1 MDCLFVKQLVFQR
14 KILWILTEGGRM
26 KYVLS
31 LWGMLFFLSS
41 TAWGQAGETYEV
53 TYVDSVGSNYSAYV
67 PQPLVETVVEGETY
81 ELRSRQGKILA
92 TVPVSPFMTIGVE
105 HCLMMA
111 MDVWEE
117 QLNIKEPVRF
127 KVTFNE
133 NMSPDVEIQTT
144 VEYALDKNR
153 NSAPLNL
160 LNQVEFQRKDEVT
173 TIDINAYVYWN
184 SSWANELEFGYDNL
198 TTALTR
204 RLAHILGFG
213 TSIVQCGTGIN
224 FANPNTASLFDNL
237 IVNADN
243 QSLGALVGF
252 GSSEAI
258 ETFLAQDLYLNL
270 PGGRLKM
277 YSNPQGFVLYRSGC
291 YFSLETDNL
300 MNYPYQDKTRLLPI
314 NPETLDA
321 LSAIGWEVKPH
332 ELSIE
337 GRSLDAY
344 GYGSVYQGHTFKAFG
359 RDGKPIA
366 NAQWKYQL
374 YNNHS
379 GTYVDKAQGTGGS
392 FTIPSILMGDEYLDK
407 FQCQQGRVVCEAN
420 NGTSVSYPVFLDAH
434 PLVLGYQISNVQDTE
449 DSYYFSF
456 DITLNYVGSDN
467 GVLTVCNEGGSA
479 MLFDIK
485 GSGQTTIHVPN
496 AFKYSQLWIDV
507 SLENS
512 YGSGTKRFY
521 YDYDSNLSKGAIG
534 INFPEVREN
543 VEIFTL
549 HGVRLYGVSSLDELP
564 RGIYIIRKSDK
575 LKGSKIYVVK

>member
-1 MDCLFVKQLVFQR
+1 
-14 KILWILTEGGRM
+14 
-26 KYVLS
+26 
-31 LWGMLFFLSS
+31 MLFSLSS
-41 TAWGQAGETYEV
+41 TAIGQTEETYKV
-53 TYVDSVGSNYSAYV
+53 TYVDSVGNNYSAYA

-81 ELRSRQGKILA
+81 ELRSRQGNILA
-92 TVPVSPFMTIGVE
+92 TVPVSPYMTIGVE

-144 VEYALDKNR
+144 VEYALDRNR
-153 NSAPLNL
+153 NCAPLNL
-160 LNQVEFQRKDEVT
+160 LNQIEFQRKDEVT

-204 RLAHILGFG
+204 HLAHILGFG
-213 TSIVQCGTGIN
+213 TSIVQSGTGIN

-243 QSLGALVGF
+243 LSLGSLAGF

-258 ETFLAQDLYLNL
+258 EAFLVQDLYLNL
-270 PGGRLKM
+270 PGGKQRL
-277 YSNPQGFVLYRSGC
+277 YSNSQGFVLYRSGC
-291 YFSLETDNL
+291 YFSLEKDNL
-300 MNYPYQDKTRLLPI
+300 MNYPYQDKTKLLPI

-332 ELSIE
+332 ELSLD
-337 GRSLDAY
+337 GSSLDTY
-344 GYGSVYQGHTFKAFG
+344 GYGSVYQRHIFKASG
-359 RDGKPIA
+359 QDGTPIT
-366 NAQWKYQL
+366 NARWKYQL

-379 GTYVDKAQGTGGS
+379 GAYVDQTQGTGGS
-392 FTIPSILMGDEYLDK
+392 FTIPSILKGNEYLDK
-407 FQCQQGRVVCEAN
+407 YQCQQGRVVCEAN
-420 NGTSVSYPVFLDAH
+420 DGASVSYPVFLDAH
-434 PLVLGYQISNVQDTE
+434 PLVLGYQIANVQDAE
-449 DSYYFSF
+449 NPYYFSF
-456 DITLNYVGSDN
+456 DIILSYVGSDN
-467 GVLTVCNEGGSA
+467 GVLTVCNEGGAA

-507 SLENS
+507 SLDNN

-521 YDYDSNLSKGAIG
+521 YDYDSNLSKREIG
-534 INFPEVREN
+534 IDFPDVQEN

-549 HGVRLYGVSSLDELP
+549 HGVRLYGISSMDELP
-564 RGIYIIRKSDK
+564 RGIYIIRKNDK

>member
-1 MDCLFVKQLVFQR
+1 M
-14 KILWILTEGGRM
+14 EGGDM
-26 KYVLS
+26 KCILS
-31 LWGMLFFLSS
+31 ILGLLFSLSS
-41 TAWGQAGETYEV
+41 TAIGQTEETYKV
-53 TYVDSVGSNYSAYV
+53 TYVDSVGNNYSAYA

-81 ELRSRQGKILA
+81 ELRSRQGNILA
-92 TVPVSPFMTIGVE
+92 TVPVSPYMTIGVE

-144 VEYALDKNR
+144 VEYALDRNR
-153 NSAPLNL
+153 NCAPLNL
-160 LNQVEFQRKDEVT
+160 LNQIEFQRKDEAT

-204 RLAHILGFG
+204 HLAHILGFG
-213 TSIVQCGTGIN
+213 TSIVQSGTGIN

-243 QSLGALVGF
+243 LSLGSLAGF

-258 ETFLAQDLYLNL
+258 EAFLVQDLYLNL
-270 PGGRLKM
+270 PGGKQRL
-277 YSNPQGFVLYRSGC
+277 YSNSQGFVLYRSGC
-291 YFSLETDNL
+291 YFSLEKDNL
-300 MNYPYQDKTRLLPI
+300 MNYPYQDKTKLLPI

-321 LSAIGWEVKPH
+321 LSAIVWEVKPH
-332 ELSIE
+332 ELSLD
-337 GRSLDAY
+337 GSSLDTY
-344 GYGSVYQGHTFKAFG
+344 GYGSVYQGHIFKASG
-359 RDGKPIA
+359 QDGTPIT
-366 NAQWKYQL
+366 NARWKYQL

-379 GTYVDKAQGTGGS
+379 GAYVDQTQGTGGS
-392 FTIPSILMGDEYLDK
+392 FTIPSILKGNEYLDK
-407 FQCQQGRVVCEAN
+407 YQCQQGRVVCEAN
-420 NGTSVSYPVFLDAH
+420 DGASVSYPVFLDAH
-434 PLVLGYQISNVQDTE
+434 PLVLGYQIANVQDAE
-449 DSYYFSF
+449 NPYYFSF
-456 DITLNYVGSDN
+456 DIILSYVGSDN
-467 GVLTVCNEGGSA
+467 GVLTVCNEGGAA

-507 SLENS
+507 SLDNN

-521 YDYDSNLSKGAIG
+521 YDYDSNLSKREIG
-534 INFPEVREN
+534 IDFPDVQEN

-549 HGVRLYGVSSLDELP
+549 HGVRLYGISSMDELP
-564 RGIYIIRKSDK
+564 RGIYIIRKNDK

>member
-1 MDCLFVKQLVFQR
+1 M
-14 KILWILTEGGRM
+14 EGGDM
-26 KYVLS
+26 KCILS
-31 LWGMLFFLSS
+31 ILGLLFSLSS
-41 TAWGQAGETYEV
+41 TAIGQTEETYKV
-53 TYVDSVGSNYSAYV
+53 TYVDSVGNNYSAYA

-81 ELRSRQGKILA
+81 ELRSRQGNILA
-92 TVPVSPFMTIGVE
+92 TVPVSPYMTIGVE

-144 VEYALDKNR
+144 VEYALDRNR
-153 NSAPLNL
+153 NCAPLNL
-160 LNQVEFQRKDEVT
+160 LNQIEFQRKDEVT

-204 RLAHILGFG
+204 HLAHILGFG
-213 TSIVQCGTGIN
+213 TSIVQSGTGIN

-243 QSLGALVGF
+243 LSLGSLAGF

-258 ETFLAQDLYLNL
+258 EAFLVQDLYLNL
-270 PGGRLKM
+270 PGGKQRL
-277 YSNPQGFVLYRSGC
+277 YSNSQGFVLYRSGC
-291 YFSLETDNL
+291 YFSLEKDNL
-300 MNYPYQDKTRLLPI
+300 MNYPYQDKTKLLPI

-332 ELSIE
+332 ELSLD
-337 GRSLDAY
+337 GSSLDTY
-344 GYGSVYQGHTFKAFG
+344 GYGSVYQGHIFKASG
-359 RDGKPIA
+359 QDGTPII
-366 NAQWKYQL
+366 NARWKYQL

-379 GTYVDKAQGTGGS
+379 GAYVDQTQGTGGS
-392 FTIPSILMGDEYLDK
+392 FTIPSILKGNEYLDK
-407 FQCQQGRVVCEAN
+407 YQCQQGRVVCEAN
-420 NGTSVSYPVFLDAH
+420 DGASVSYPVFLDAH
-434 PLVLGYQISNVQDTE
+434 PLVLGYQIANVQDAE
-449 DSYYFSF
+449 NPYYFSF
-456 DITLNYVGSDN
+456 DIILSYVGSDN
-467 GVLTVCNEGGSA
+467 GVLTVCNEGGAA

-507 SLENS
+507 SLDNN

-521 YDYDSNLSKGAIG
+521 YDYDSNLSKREIG
-534 INFPEVREN
+534 IDFPDVQEN

-549 HGVRLYGVSSLDELP
+549 HGVRLYGISSMDELP
-564 RGIYIIRKSDK
+564 RGIYIIRKNDK

>member
-1 MDCLFVKQLVFQR
+1 M
-14 KILWILTEGGRM
+14 EGGDM
-26 KYVLS
+26 KCILS
-31 LWGMLFFLSS
+31 ILGLLFSLSS
-41 TAWGQAGETYEV
+41 TAIGQTEETYKV
-53 TYVDSVGSNYSAYV
+53 TYVESGRNNHSAYA

-81 ELRSRQGKILA
+81 ELRSRQGNILA
-92 TVPVSPFMTIGVE
+92 TVPVSPYMTIGVE

-144 VEYALDKNR
+144 VEYALDRNR
-153 NSAPLNL
+153 NCAPLNL
-160 LNQVEFQRKDEVT
+160 LNQIEFQRKDEVT

-204 RLAHILGFG
+204 HLAHILGFG
-213 TSIVQCGTGIN
+213 TSIVQSGTGIN

-243 QSLGALVGF
+243 LSLGSLAGF

-258 ETFLAQDLYLNL
+258 EAFLVQDLYLNL
-270 PGGRLKM
+270 PGGKQRL
-277 YSNPQGFVLYRSGC
+277 YSNSQGFVLYRSGC
-291 YFSLETDNL
+291 YFSLEKDNL
-300 MNYPYQDKTRLLPI
+300 MNYPYQDKTKLLPI

-332 ELSIE
+332 ELSLD
-337 GRSLDAY
+337 GSSLDTY
-344 GYGSVYQGHTFKAFG
+344 GYGSVYQRHIFKASG
-359 RDGKPIA
+359 QDGTPIT
-366 NAQWKYQL
+366 NARWKYQL

-379 GTYVDKAQGTGGS
+379 GAYVDQTQGTGGS
-392 FTIPSILMGDEYLDK
+392 FTIPSILKGNEYLDK
-407 FQCQQGRVVCEAN
+407 YQCQQGRVVCEAN
-420 NGTSVSYPVFLDAH
+420 DGASVSYPVFLDAH
-434 PLVLGYQISNVQDTE
+434 PLVLGYQIANVQDAE
-449 DSYYFSF
+449 NPYYFSF
-456 DITLNYVGSDN
+456 DIILSYVGSDN
-467 GVLTVCNEGGSA
+467 GVLTVCNEGGAA

-507 SLENS
+507 SLDNN

-521 YDYDSNLSKGAIG
+521 YDYDSNLSKREIG
-534 INFPEVREN
+534 IDFPDVQEN

-549 HGVRLYGVSSLDELP
+549 HGVRLYGISSMDELP
-564 RGIYIIRKSDK
+564 RGIYIIRKNDK

>member
-1 MDCLFVKQLVFQR
+1 MKCILSILGLLF
-14 KILWILTEGGRM
+14 
-26 KYVLS
+26 S
-31 LWGMLFFLSS
+31 LSS
-41 TAWGQAGETYEV
+41 TAIGQTEETYKV
-53 TYVDSVGSNYSAYV
+53 TYVDSVGNNYSAYA

-81 ELRSRQGKILA
+81 ELRSRQGNILA
-92 TVPVSPFMTIGVE
+92 TVPVSPYMTIGVE

-144 VEYALDKNR
+144 VEYALDRNR
-153 NSAPLNL
+153 NCAPLNL
-160 LNQVEFQRKDEVT
+160 LNQIEFQRKDEVT

-198 TTALTR
+198 TTAFTR
-204 RLAHILGFG
+204 HLAHILGFG
-213 TSIVQCGTGIN
+213 TSIVQSGTGIN

-243 QSLGALVGF
+243 LSLGSLAGF

-258 ETFLAQDLYLNL
+258 EAFLVQDLYLNL
-270 PGGRLKM
+270 PGGKQRL
-277 YSNPQGFVLYRSGC
+277 YSNSQGFVLYRSGC
-291 YFSLETDNL
+291 YFSLEKDNL
-300 MNYPYQDKTRLLPI
+300 MNYPYQDKTKLLPI

-332 ELSIE
+332 ELSLD
-337 GRSLDAY
+337 GSSLDTY
-344 GYGSVYQGHTFKAFG
+344 GYGSVYQRHIFKASG
-359 RDGKPIA
+359 QDGTPIT
-366 NAQWKYQL
+366 NARWKYQL

-379 GTYVDKAQGTGGS
+379 GAYVDQTQGTGGS
-392 FTIPSILMGDEYLDK
+392 FTIPSILKGNEYLDK
-407 FQCQQGRVVCEAN
+407 YQCQQGRVVCEAN
-420 NGTSVSYPVFLDAH
+420 DGASVSYPVFLDAH
-434 PLVLGYQISNVQDTE
+434 PLVLGYQIANVQDAE
-449 DSYYFSF
+449 NPYYFSF
-456 DITLNYVGSDN
+456 DIILSYVGSDN
-467 GVLTVCNEGGSA
+467 GVLTVCNEGGAA

-507 SLENS
+507 SLDNN

-521 YDYDSNLSKGAIG
+521 YDYDSNLSKREIG
-534 INFPEVREN
+534 IDFPDVQEN

-549 HGVRLYGVSSLDELP
+549 HGVRLYGISSMDELP
-564 RGIYIIRKSDK
+564 RGIYIIRKNDK

>member
-1 MDCLFVKQLVFQR
+1 MKCILSILGLLF
-14 KILWILTEGGRM
+14 
-26 KYVLS
+26 S
-31 LWGMLFFLSS
+31 LSS
-41 TAWGQAGETYEV
+41 TAIGQTEETYKV
-53 TYVDSVGSNYSAYV
+53 TYVDSVGNNYSAYA

-81 ELRSRQGKILA
+81 ELRSRQGNILA
-92 TVPVSPFMTIGVE
+92 TVPVSPYMTIGVE

-144 VEYALDKNR
+144 VEYALDRNR
-153 NSAPLNL
+153 NCAPLNL
-160 LNQVEFQRKDEVT
+160 LNQIEFQRKDEVT

-204 RLAHILGFG
+204 HLAHILGFG
-213 TSIVQCGTGIN
+213 TSIVQSGTGIN

-243 QSLGALVGF
+243 LSLGSLAGF

-258 ETFLAQDLYLNL
+258 EAFLVQDLYLNL
-270 PGGRLKM
+270 PGGKQRL
-277 YSNPQGFVLYRSGC
+277 YSNSQGFVLYRSGC
-291 YFSLETDNL
+291 YFSLEKDNL
-300 MNYPYQDKTRLLPI
+300 MNYPYQDKTKLLPI

-332 ELSIE
+332 ELSLD
-337 GRSLDAY
+337 GSSLDTY
-344 GYGSVYQGHTFKAFG
+344 GYGSVYQGHIFKASG
-359 RDGKPIA
+359 QDGTPII
-366 NAQWKYQL
+366 NARWKYQL

-379 GTYVDKAQGTGGS
+379 GAYVDQTQGTGGS
-392 FTIPSILMGDEYLDK
+392 FTIPSILKGNEYLDK
-407 FQCQQGRVVCEAN
+407 YQCQQGRVVCEAN
-420 NGTSVSYPVFLDAH
+420 DGASVSYPVFLDAH
-434 PLVLGYQISNVQDTE
+434 PLVLGYQIANVQDAE
-449 DSYYFSF
+449 NLYYFSF
-456 DITLNYVGSDN
+456 DIILSYVGSDN
-467 GVLTVCNEGGSA
+467 GVLTVCNEGGAA

-507 SLENS
+507 SLDNN

-521 YDYDSNLSKGAIG
+521 YDYDSNLSKREIG
-534 INFPEVREN
+534 IDFPDVQEN

-549 HGVRLYGVSSLDELP
+549 HGVRLYGISSMDELP
-564 RGIYIIRKSDK
+564 RGIYIIRKNDK

>member
-1 MDCLFVKQLVFQR
+1 M
-14 KILWILTEGGRM
+14 EGGDM
-26 KYVLS
+26 KCILS
-31 LWGMLFFLSS
+31 ILGLLFSLSS
-41 TAWGQAGETYEV
+41 TAIGQTEETYKV
-53 TYVDSVGSNYSAYV
+53 TYVDSVGNNYSAYA

-81 ELRSRQGKILA
+81 ELRSRQGNILA
-92 TVPVSPFMTIGVE
+92 TVPVSPYMTIGVE

-144 VEYALDKNR
+144 VEYALDRNR
-153 NSAPLNL
+153 NCAPLNL
-160 LNQVEFQRKDEVT
+160 LNQIEFQRKDEAT

-204 RLAHILGFG
+204 HLAHILGFG
-213 TSIVQCGTGIN
+213 TSIVQSGTGIN

-243 QSLGALVGF
+243 LSLGSLAGF

-258 ETFLAQDLYLNL
+258 EAFLVQDLYLNL
-270 PGGRLKM
+270 PGGKQRL
-277 YSNPQGFVLYRSGC
+277 YSNSQGFVLYRSGC
-291 YFSLETDNL
+291 YFSLEKDNL
-300 MNYPYQDKTRLLPI
+300 MNYPYQDKTKLLPI

-332 ELSIE
+332 ELSLD
-337 GRSLDAY
+337 GSSLDTY
-344 GYGSVYQGHTFKAFG
+344 GYGSVYQGHIFKASG
-359 RDGKPIA
+359 QDGTPIT
-366 NAQWKYQL
+366 NARWKYQL

-379 GTYVDKAQGTGGS
+379 GAYVDQTQGTGGS
-392 FTIPSILMGDEYLDK
+392 FTIPSILKGNEYLDK
-407 FQCQQGRVVCEAN
+407 YQCQQGRVVCEAN
-420 NGTSVSYPVFLDAH
+420 DGASVSYPVFLDAH
-434 PLVLGYQISNVQDTE
+434 PLVLGYQIANVQDAE
-449 DSYYFSF
+449 NPYYFSF
-456 DITLNYVGSDN
+456 DIILSYVGSDN
-467 GVLTVCNEGGSA
+467 GVLTVCNEGGAA

-507 SLENS
+507 SLDNN

-521 YDYDSNLSKGAIG
+521 YDYDSNLSKREIG
-534 INFPEVREN
+534 IDFPDVQEN

-549 HGVRLYGVSSLDELP
+549 HGVRLYGISSMDELP
-564 RGIYIIRKSDK
+564 RGIYIIRKNDK

>member
-1 MDCLFVKQLVFQR
+1 MKC
-14 KILWILTEGGRM
+14 ILRILG
-26 KYVLS
+26 L
-31 LWGMLFFLSS
+31 LFFLSS
-41 TAWGQAGETYEV
+41 AALGQTEETYEV
-53 TYVDSVGSNYSAYV
+53 TYVDSVEINYSAYV
-67 PQPLVETVVEGETY
+67 TPLLVKTVVEGETH
-81 ELRSRQGKILA
+81 ELRSRQGKFLA
-92 TVPVSPFMTIGVE
+92 TVPVSPYMTIGVE

-144 VEYALDKNR
+144 VEYALDRNR
-153 NSAPLNL
+153 NCAPLNL
-160 LNQVEFQRKDEVT
+160 LNQIEFQRKDEVT

-204 RLAHILGFG
+204 HLAHILGFG
-213 TSIVQCGTGIN
+213 TSIVQSGTGIN

-243 QSLGALVGF
+243 LSLGSLAGF

-258 ETFLAQDLYLNL
+258 EAFLVQDLYLNL
-270 PGGRLKM
+270 PGGKQRL

-291 YFSLETDNL
+291 YFSLEKDNL
-300 MNYPYQDKTRLLPI
+300 MNYPYQDKTKLLPI

-332 ELSIE
+332 ELSLD
-337 GRSLDAY
+337 GSSLDTY
-344 GYGSVYQGHTFKAFG
+344 GYGSVYQGHIFKASG
-359 RDGKPIA
+359 QDGTPIT
-366 NAQWKYQL
+366 NARWKYQL

-379 GTYVDKAQGTGGS
+379 GAYVDQAQGTGGS
-392 FTIPSILMGDEYLDK
+392 FTIPSILKGNEYLDK
-407 FQCQQGRVVCEAN
+407 YQCQQGRVVCEAN
-420 NGTSVSYPVFLDAH
+420 DGASVSYPVFLDAH
-434 PLVLGYQISNVQDTE
+434 PLVLGYQIANVQDAE
-449 DSYYFSF
+449 NPYYFSF
-456 DITLNYVGSDN
+456 DITLSYVGSDN
-467 GVLTVCNEGGSA
+467 GVLTVCNEGGAA

-507 SLENS
+507 SLDNN

-521 YDYDSNLSKGAIG
+521 YDYDSNLSKREIG
-534 INFPEVREN
+534 IDFPDVQEN

-549 HGVRLYGVSSLDELP
+549 HGVRLYGISSMDELP
-564 RGIYIIRKSDK
+564 RGIYIIRKNDK

>member
-1 MDCLFVKQLVFQR
+1 MIELTLSILGLLF
-14 KILWILTEGGRM
+14 
-26 KYVLS
+26 S
-31 LWGMLFFLSS
+31 LSS
-41 TAWGQAGETYEV
+41 TAIGQTEETYKV
-53 TYVDSVGSNYSAYV
+53 TYVDSVGNNYSAYA

-81 ELRSRQGKILA
+81 ELRSRQGNILA
-92 TVPVSPFMTIGVE
+92 TVPVSPYMTIGVE

-144 VEYALDKNR
+144 VEYALDRNR
-153 NSAPLNL
+153 NCAPLNL
-160 LNQVEFQRKDEVT
+160 LNQIEFQRKDEVT

-204 RLAHILGFG
+204 HLAHILGFG
-213 TSIVQCGTGIN
+213 TSIVQSGTGIN

-243 QSLGALVGF
+243 LSLGSLAGF

-258 ETFLAQDLYLNL
+258 EAFLVQDLYLNL
-270 PGGRLKM
+270 PGGKQRL
-277 YSNPQGFVLYRSGC
+277 YSNSQGFVLYRSGC
-291 YFSLETDNL
+291 YFSLEKDNL
-300 MNYPYQDKTRLLPI
+300 MNYPYQDKTKLLPI

-332 ELSIE
+332 ELSLD
-337 GRSLDAY
+337 GSSLDTY
-344 GYGSVYQGHTFKAFG
+344 GYGSVYQRHIFKASG
-359 RDGKPIA
+359 QDGTPIT
-366 NAQWKYQL
+366 NARWKYQL

-379 GTYVDKAQGTGGS
+379 GAYVDQTQGTGGS
-392 FTIPSILMGDEYLDK
+392 FTIPSILKGNEYLDK
-407 FQCQQGRVVCEAN
+407 YQCQQGRVVCEAN
-420 NGTSVSYPVFLDAH
+420 DGASVSYPVFLDAH
-434 PLVLGYQISNVQDTE
+434 PLVLGYQIANVQDAE
-449 DSYYFSF
+449 NPYYFSF
-456 DITLNYVGSDN
+456 DIILSYVGSDN
-467 GVLTVCNEGGSA
+467 GVLTVCNEGGAA

-507 SLENS
+507 SLDNN

-521 YDYDSNLSKGAIG
+521 YDYDSNLSKREIG
-534 INFPEVREN
+534 IDFPDVQEN

-549 HGVRLYGVSSLDELP
+549 HGVRLYGISSMDELP
-564 RGIYIIRKSDK
+564 RGIYIIRKNDK

>member
-1 MDCLFVKQLVFQR
+1 M
-14 KILWILTEGGRM
+14 EGGDM
-26 KYVLS
+26 KCILS
-31 LWGMLFFLSS
+31 ILGLLFSLSS
-41 TAWGQAGETYEV
+41 TAIGQTEETYKV
-53 TYVDSVGSNYSAYV
+53 TYVDSVGNNYSAYA

-81 ELRSRQGKILA
+81 ELRSRQGNILA
-92 TVPVSPFMTIGVE
+92 TVPVSPYMTIGLE

-144 VEYALDKNR
+144 VEYALDRNR
-153 NSAPLNL
+153 NCAPLNL
-160 LNQVEFQRKDEVT
+160 LNQIEFQRKDEVT

-204 RLAHILGFG
+204 HLAHILGFG
-213 TSIVQCGTGIN
+213 TSIVQSGTGIN

-243 QSLGALVGF
+243 LSLGSLAGF

-258 ETFLAQDLYLNL
+258 EAFLVQDLYLNL
-270 PGGRLKM
+270 PGGKQRL
-277 YSNPQGFVLYRSGC
+277 YSNSQGFVLYRSGC
-291 YFSLETDNL
+291 YFSLEKDNL
-300 MNYPYQDKTRLLPI
+300 MNYPYQDKTKLLPI

-332 ELSIE
+332 ELSLD
-337 GRSLDAY
+337 GSSLDTY
-344 GYGSVYQGHTFKAFG
+344 GYGSVYQRHIFKASG
-359 RDGKPIA
+359 QDGTPIT
-366 NAQWKYQL
+366 NARWKYQL

-379 GTYVDKAQGTGGS
+379 GAYVDQTQGTGGS
-392 FTIPSILMGDEYLDK
+392 FTIPSILKGNEYLDK
-407 FQCQQGRVVCEAN
+407 YQCQQGRVVCEAN
-420 NGTSVSYPVFLDAH
+420 DGASVSYPVFLDAH
-434 PLVLGYQISNVQDTE
+434 PLVLGYQIANVQDAE
-449 DSYYFSF
+449 NPYYFSF
-456 DITLNYVGSDN
+456 DIILSYVGSDN
-467 GVLTVCNEGGSA
+467 GVLTVCNEGGAA

-507 SLENS
+507 SLDNN

-521 YDYDSNLSKGAIG
+521 YDYDSNLSKREIG
-534 INFPEVREN
+534 IDFPDVQEN

-549 HGVRLYGVSSLDELP
+549 HGVRLYGISSMDELP
-564 RGIYIIRKSDK
+564 RGIYIIRKNDK

>member
-1 MDCLFVKQLVFQR
+1 M
-14 KILWILTEGGRM
+14 EGGDM
-26 KYVLS
+26 KCILS
-31 LWGMLFFLSS
+31 ILGLLFSLSS
-41 TAWGQAGETYEV
+41 TAIGQTEETYKV
-53 TYVDSVGSNYSAYV
+53 TYVDSVGNNYSAYA

-81 ELRSRQGKILA
+81 ELRSRQGNILA
-92 TVPVSPFMTIGVE
+92 TVPVSPYMTIGVE

-144 VEYALDKNR
+144 VEYALDRNR
-153 NSAPLNL
+153 NCAPLNL
-160 LNQVEFQRKDEVT
+160 LNQIEFQRKDEVT

-204 RLAHILGFG
+204 HLAHILGFG
-213 TSIVQCGTGIN
+213 TSIVQSGTGIN

-243 QSLGALVGF
+243 LSLGSLAGF

-258 ETFLAQDLYLNL
+258 EAFLVQDLYLNL
-270 PGGRLKM
+270 PGGKQRL
-277 YSNPQGFVLYRSGC
+277 YSNSQGFVLYRSGC
-291 YFSLETDNL
+291 YFSLEKDNL
-300 MNYPYQDKTRLLPI
+300 MNYPYQDKTKLLPI

-332 ELSIE
+332 ELSLD
-337 GRSLDAY
+337 GSSLDTY
-344 GYGSVYQGHTFKAFG
+344 GYGSVYQGHIFKG
-359 RDGKPIA
+359 SGQDGSPIT
-366 NAQWKYQL
+366 NARWKYQL

-379 GTYVDKAQGTGGS
+379 GAYVDQTQGTGGS
-392 FTIPSILMGDEYLDK
+392 FTIPSILKGNEYLDK
-407 FQCQQGRVVCEAN
+407 YQCQQGRVVCEAN
-420 NGTSVSYPVFLDAH
+420 DGASVSYPVFLDAH
-434 PLVLGYQISNVQDTE
+434 PLVLGYQIANVQDAE
-449 DSYYFSF
+449 NPYYFSF
-456 DITLNYVGSDN
+456 DIILSYVGSDN
-467 GVLTVCNEGGSA
+467 GVLTVCNEGGAA

-507 SLENS
+507 SLDNN

-521 YDYDSNLSKGAIG
+521 YDYDSNLSKREIG
-534 INFPEVREN
+534 IDFPDVQEN

-549 HGVRLYGVSSLDELP
+549 HGVRLYGISSMDELP
-564 RGIYIIRKSDK
+564 RGIYIIRKNDK

>member
-1 MDCLFVKQLVFQR
+1 M
-14 KILWILTEGGRM
+14 EGGDM
-26 KYVLS
+26 KCILS
-31 LWGMLFFLSS
+31 ILGLLFSLSS
-41 TAWGQAGETYEV
+41 TAIGQTEETYKV
-53 TYVDSVGSNYSAYV
+53 TYVDSVGNNYSAYA

-81 ELRSRQGKILA
+81 ELRSRQGNILA
-92 TVPVSPFMTIGVE
+92 TVPVSPYMTIGVE

-144 VEYALDKNR
+144 VEYALDRNR
-153 NSAPLNL
+153 NCAPLNL
-160 LNQVEFQRKDEVT
+160 LNQIEFQRKDEVT

-204 RLAHILGFG
+204 HLAHILGFG
-213 TSIVQCGTGIN
+213 TSIGQSGTGIN
-224 FANPNTASLFDNL
+224 FANPNTASWFGNL

-243 QSLGALVGF
+243 LSLGSLAGF

-258 ETFLAQDLYLNL
+258 EAFLVQDLYLNL
-270 PGGRLKM
+270 PGGKQRL
-277 YSNPQGFVLYRSGC
+277 YSNSQGFVLYRSGC
-291 YFSLETDNL
+291 YFSLEKDNL
-300 MNYPYQDKTRLLPI
+300 MNYPYQDKTKLLPI

-332 ELSIE
+332 ELSLD
-337 GRSLDAY
+337 GSSLDTY
-344 GYGSVYQGHTFKAFG
+344 GYGSVYQRHIFKASG
-359 RDGKPIA
+359 QDGTPIT
-366 NAQWKYQL
+366 NARWKYQL

-379 GTYVDKAQGTGGS
+379 GAYVDQTQGTGGS
-392 FTIPSILMGDEYLDK
+392 FTIPSILKGNEYLDK
-407 FQCQQGRVVCEAN
+407 YQCQQGRVVCEAN
-420 NGTSVSYPVFLDAH
+420 DGASVSYPVFLDAH
-434 PLVLGYQISNVQDTE
+434 PLVLGYQIANVQDAE
-449 DSYYFSF
+449 NPYYFSF
-456 DITLNYVGSDN
+456 DIILSYVGSDN
-467 GVLTVCNEGGSA
+467 GVLTVCNEGGAA

-507 SLENS
+507 SLDNN

-521 YDYDSNLSKGAIG
+521 YDYDSNLSKREIG
-534 INFPEVREN
+534 IDFPDVQEN

-549 HGVRLYGVSSLDELP
+549 HGVRLYGISSMDELP
-564 RGIYIIRKSDK
+564 RGIYIIRKNDK

>member
-1 MDCLFVKQLVFQR
+1 M
-14 KILWILTEGGRM
+14 EGGDM
-26 KYVLS
+26 KCILS
-31 LWGMLFFLSS
+31 ILGLLFSLSS
-41 TAWGQAGETYEV
+41 TAIGQTEETYKV
-53 TYVDSVGSNYSAYV
+53 TYVDSVGNNYSAYA

-81 ELRSRQGKILA
+81 ELRSRQGNILA
-92 TVPVSPFMTIGVE
+92 TVPVSPYMTIGVE

-144 VEYALDKNR
+144 VEYALDRNR
-153 NSAPLNL
+153 NCAPLNL
-160 LNQVEFQRKDEVT
+160 LNQIEFQRKDEVT

-204 RLAHILGFG
+204 HLAHILGFG
-213 TSIVQCGTGIN
+213 TSIVQSGTGIN

-243 QSLGALVGF
+243 LSLGSLAGF

-258 ETFLAQDLYLNL
+258 EAFLVQDLYLNL
-270 PGGRLKM
+270 PGGKQRL
-277 YSNPQGFVLYRSGC
+277 YSNSQGFVLYRSGC
-291 YFSLETDNL
+291 YFSLEKDNL
-300 MNYPYQDKTRLLPI
+300 MNYPYQDKTKLLPI

-321 LSAIGWEVKPH
+321 LSEI
-332 ELSIE
+332 
-337 GRSLDAY
+337 
-344 GYGSVYQGHTFKAFG
+344 GSVYQRHIFKASG
-359 RDGKPIA
+359 QDGTPIT
-366 NAQWKYQL
+366 NARWKYQL

-379 GTYVDKAQGTGGS
+379 GAYVDQTQGTGGS
-392 FTIPSILMGDEYLDK
+392 FTIPSILKGNEYLDK
-407 FQCQQGRVVCEAN
+407 YQCQQGRVVCEAN
-420 NGTSVSYPVFLDAH
+420 DGASVSYPVFLDAH
-434 PLVLGYQISNVQDTE
+434 PLVLGYQIANVQDAE
-449 DSYYFSF
+449 NPYYFSF
-456 DITLNYVGSDN
+456 DIILSYVGSDN
-467 GVLTVCNEGGSA
+467 GVLTVCNEGGAA

-507 SLENS
+507 SLDNN

-521 YDYDSNLSKGAIG
+521 YDYDSNLSKREIG
-534 INFPEVREN
+534 IDVPDVQEN

-549 HGVRLYGVSSLDELP
+549 HGVRLYGISSMDELP
-564 RGIYIIRKSDK
+564 RGIYIIRKNDK

>member
-1 MDCLFVKQLVFQR
+1 MKCILSILGLLF
-14 KILWILTEGGRM
+14 
-26 KYVLS
+26 S
-31 LWGMLFFLSS
+31 LSS
-41 TAWGQAGETYEV
+41 TAIGQTEETYKV
-53 TYVDSVGSNYSAYV
+53 TYVDSVGNNYSAYA

-81 ELRSRQGKILA
+81 ELRSRQGNILA
-92 TVPVSPFMTIGVE
+92 TVPVSPYMTIGVE

-144 VEYALDKNR
+144 VEYALDRNR
-153 NSAPLNL
+153 NCAPLNL
-160 LNQVEFQRKDEVT
+160 LNQIEFQRKDEVT

-204 RLAHILGFG
+204 HLAHILGFG
-213 TSIVQCGTGIN
+213 TSIVQSGTGIN

-243 QSLGALVGF
+243 LSLGSLAGF
-252 GSSEAI
+252 DSSEAI
-258 ETFLAQDLYLNL
+258 EAFLVQDLYLNL
-270 PGGRLKM
+270 PGGKQRL
-277 YSNPQGFVLYRSGC
+277 YSNSQGFVLYRSGC
-291 YFSLETDNL
+291 YFSLEKDNL
-300 MNYPYQDKTRLLPI
+300 MNYPYQDKTKLLPI

-332 ELSIE
+332 ELSLD
-337 GRSLDAY
+337 GSSLDTY
-344 GYGSVYQGHTFKAFG
+344 GYGSVYQRHIFKASG
-359 RDGKPIA
+359 QDGTPIT
-366 NAQWKYQL
+366 NARWKYQL

-379 GTYVDKAQGTGGS
+379 GAYVDQTQGTGGS
-392 FTIPSILMGDEYLDK
+392 FTIPSILKGNEYLDK
-407 FQCQQGRVVCEAN
+407 YQCQQGRVVCEAN
-420 NGTSVSYPVFLDAH
+420 DGASVSYPVFLDAH
-434 PLVLGYQISNVQDTE
+434 PLVLGYQIANVQDAE
-449 DSYYFSF
+449 NPYYFSF
-456 DITLNYVGSDN
+456 DIILSYVGSDN
-467 GVLTVCNEGGSA
+467 GVLTVCNEGGAA

-507 SLENS
+507 SLDNN

-521 YDYDSNLSKGAIG
+521 YDYDSNLSKREIG
-534 INFPEVREN
+534 IDFPDVQEN

-549 HGVRLYGVSSLDELP
+549 HGVRLYGISSMDELP
-564 RGIYIIRKSDK
+564 RGIYIIRKNDK

>member
-1 MDCLFVKQLVFQR
+1 M
-14 KILWILTEGGRM
+14 EGGDM
-26 KYVLS
+26 KCILS
-31 LWGMLFFLSS
+31 ILGLLFSLSS
-41 TAWGQAGETYEV
+41 TAIGQTEETYKV
-53 TYVDSVGSNYSAYV
+53 TYVDSVGNNYSAYA

-81 ELRSRQGKILA
+81 ELRSRQGNILA
-92 TVPVSPFMTIGVE
+92 TVPVSPYMTIGVE

-144 VEYALDKNR
+144 VEYALDRNR
-153 NSAPLNL
+153 NCAPLNL
-160 LNQVEFQRKDEVT
+160 LNQIEFQRKDEVT

-204 RLAHILGFG
+204 HLAHILGFG
-213 TSIVQCGTGIN
+213 TSIVQSGTGIN

-243 QSLGALVGF
+243 LSLGSLAGF

-258 ETFLAQDLYLNL
+258 EAFLVQDLYLNL
-270 PGGRLKM
+270 PGGKQRL
-277 YSNPQGFVLYRSGC
+277 YSNSQGFVLYRSGC
-291 YFSLETDNL
+291 YFSLEKDNL
-300 MNYPYQDKTRLLPI
+300 MNYPYQDKTKLLPI

-332 ELSIE
+332 ELSLD
-337 GRSLDAY
+337 GSSLDTY
-344 GYGSVYQGHTFKAFG
+344 GYGSVYQGHIFKASG
-359 RDGKPIA
+359 QDGTPII
-366 NAQWKYQL
+366 NARWKYQL

-379 GTYVDKAQGTGGS
+379 GAYVDQTQGTGGS
-392 FTIPSILMGDEYLDK
+392 FTIPSILKGNEYLDK
-407 FQCQQGRVVCEAN
+407 YQCQQGRVVCEAN
-420 NGTSVSYPVFLDAH
+420 DGASVSYPVFLDAH
-434 PLVLGYQISNVQDTE
+434 PLVLGYQIANVQDAE
-449 DSYYFSF
+449 NPYYFSF
-456 DITLNYVGSDN
+456 DIILSYVGSDN
-467 GVLTVCNEGGSA
+467 GVLTVCNEGGAA

-507 SLENS
+507 SLDNN

-521 YDYDSNLSKGAIG
+521 YDYDSNLSKREIG
-534 INFPEVREN
+534 IDFPDVQEN

-549 HGVRLYGVSSLDELP
+549 HGVRLYGISSMDELP
-564 RGIYIIRKSDK
+564 RA
-575 LKGSKIYVVK
+575 

>member
-1 MDCLFVKQLVFQR
+1 M
-14 KILWILTEGGRM
+14 EGGDM
-26 KYVLS
+26 KCILS
-31 LWGMLFFLSS
+31 ILGLLFSLSS
-41 TAWGQAGETYEV
+41 TAIGQTEETYKV
-53 TYVDSVGSNYSAYV
+53 TYVDSVGNNYSAYA

-81 ELRSRQGKILA
+81 ELRSRQGNILA
-92 TVPVSPFMTIGVE
+92 TVPVSPYMTIGVE

-144 VEYALDKNR
+144 VEYALDRNR
-153 NSAPLNL
+153 NCAPLNL
-160 LNQVEFQRKDEVT
+160 LNQIEFQRKDEVT

-204 RLAHILGFG
+204 HLAHILGFG
-213 TSIVQCGTGIN
+213 TSIVQSGTGIN

-243 QSLGALVGF
+243 LSLGSLAGF

-258 ETFLAQDLYLNL
+258 EAFLVQDLYLNL
-270 PGGRLKM
+270 PGGKQRL
-277 YSNPQGFVLYRSGC
+277 YSNSQGFVLYRSGC
-291 YFSLETDNL
+291 YFSLEKDNL
-300 MNYPYQDKTRLLPI
+300 MNYPYQDKTKLLPI

-332 ELSIE
+332 ELSLD
-337 GRSLDAY
+337 GSSLDTY
-344 GYGSVYQGHTFKAFG
+344 GYGSVYQRHIFKASG
-359 RDGKPIA
+359 QDGTPIT
-366 NAQWKYQL
+366 NARWKYQL

-379 GTYVDKAQGTGGS
+379 GAYVDQTQGTGGS
-392 FTIPSILMGDEYLDK
+392 FTIPSILKGNEYLDK
-407 FQCQQGRVVCEAN
+407 YQCQQGRVVCEAN
-420 NGTSVSYPVFLDAH
+420 DGASVSYPVFLDAH
-434 PLVLGYQISNVQDTE
+434 PLVLGYQIANVQDAE
-449 DSYYFSF
+449 NPYYFSF
-456 DITLNYVGSDN
+456 DIILSYVGSDN
-467 GVLTVCNEGGSA
+467 GVLTVCNEGGAA

-507 SLENS
+507 SLDNN

-521 YDYDSNLSKGAIG
+521 YDYDSNLSKREIG
-534 INFPEVREN
+534 IDFPDVQEN

-549 HGVRLYGVSSLDELP
+549 HGVRLYGISSMDELP
-564 RGIYIIRKSDK
+564 RGIYIIRKNDK

>member
-1 MDCLFVKQLVFQR
+1 MKCILSILGLLF
-14 KILWILTEGGRM
+14 
-26 KYVLS
+26 S
-31 LWGMLFFLSS
+31 LSS
-41 TAWGQAGETYEV
+41 TAIGQTEETYKV
-53 TYVDSVGSNYSAYV
+53 TYVDSVGNNYSAYA

-81 ELRSRQGKILA
+81 ELRSRQGNILA
-92 TVPVSPFMTIGVE
+92 TVPVSPYMTIGVE

-144 VEYALDKNR
+144 VEYALDRNR
-153 NSAPLNL
+153 NCAPLNL
-160 LNQVEFQRKDEVT
+160 LNQIEFQRKDEVT

-204 RLAHILGFG
+204 HLAHILGFG
-213 TSIVQCGTGIN
+213 TSIVQSGTGIN

-243 QSLGALVGF
+243 LSLGSLAGF

-258 ETFLAQDLYLNL
+258 EAFLVQDLYLNL
-270 PGGRLKM
+270 PGGKQRL
-277 YSNPQGFVLYRSGC
+277 YSNSQGFVLYRSGC
-291 YFSLETDNL
+291 YFSLEKDNL
-300 MNYPYQDKTRLLPI
+300 MNYPYQDKTKLLPI

-332 ELSIE
+332 ELSLD
-337 GRSLDAY
+337 GSSLDTY
-344 GYGSVYQGHTFKAFG
+344 GYGSVYQGHIFKASG
-359 RDGKPIA
+359 QDGTPIT
-366 NAQWKYQL
+366 NARWKYQL

-379 GTYVDKAQGTGGS
+379 GAYVDQTQGTGGS
-392 FTIPSILMGDEYLDK
+392 FTIPSILKGNEYLDK
-407 FQCQQGRVVCEAN
+407 YQCQQGRVVCEAN
-420 NGTSVSYPVFLDAH
+420 DVASVSYPVFLDAH
-434 PLVLGYQISNVQDTE
+434 PLVLGYQIANVQDAE
-449 DSYYFSF
+449 NPYYFSF
-456 DITLNYVGSDN
+456 DIILSYVGSDN
-467 GVLTVCNEGGSA
+467 GVLTVCNEGGAA

-507 SLENS
+507 SLDNN

-521 YDYDSNLSKGAIG
+521 YDYDSNLSKREIG
-534 INFPEVREN
+534 IDFPDVQEN

-549 HGVRLYGVSSLDELP
+549 HGVRLYGISSMDELP
-564 RGIYIIRKSDK
+564 RGIYIIRKNDK

>member
-1 MDCLFVKQLVFQR
+1 M
-14 KILWILTEGGRM
+14 EGGDM
-26 KYVLS
+26 KCILS
-31 LWGMLFFLSS
+31 ILGLLFSLSS
-41 TAWGQAGETYEV
+41 TAIGQTEETYKV
-53 TYVDSVGSNYSAYV
+53 TYVDSVGNNYSAYA

-81 ELRSRQGKILA
+81 ELRSRQGNILA
-92 TVPVSPFMTIGVE
+92 TVPVSPYMTIGVE

-144 VEYALDKNR
+144 VEYALDRNR
-153 NSAPLNL
+153 NCAPLNL
-160 LNQVEFQRKDEVT
+160 LNQIEFQRKDEVT

-204 RLAHILGFG
+204 HLAHILGFG
-213 TSIVQCGTGIN
+213 TSIVQSGTGIN

-243 QSLGALVGF
+243 LSLGSLAGF

-258 ETFLAQDLYLNL
+258 EAFLVQDLYLNL
-270 PGGRLKM
+270 PGGKQRL
-277 YSNPQGFVLYRSGC
+277 YSNSQGFVLYRSGC
-291 YFSLETDNL
+291 YFSLEKDNL
-300 MNYPYQDKTRLLPI
+300 MNYPYQDKTKLLPI

-332 ELSIE
+332 ELSLD
-337 GRSLDAY
+337 GSSLDTY
-344 GYGSVYQGHTFKAFG
+344 GYGSVYQGHIFKASG
-359 RDGKPIA
+359 QDGTPIT
-366 NAQWKYQL
+366 NARWKYQL

-379 GTYVDKAQGTGGS
+379 GAHVDQTQGTGGS
-392 FTIPSILMGDEYLDK
+392 FTIPSILKGNEYLDK
-407 FQCQQGRVVCEAN
+407 YQCQQGRVVCEAN
-420 NGTSVSYPVFLDAH
+420 DGASVSYPVFLDAH
-434 PLVLGYQISNVQDTE
+434 PLVLGYQIANVQDAE
-449 DSYYFSF
+449 NPYYFSF
-456 DITLNYVGSDN
+456 DIILSYVGSDN
-467 GVLTVCNEGGSA
+467 GVLTVCNEGGAA

-507 SLENS
+507 SLDNN

-521 YDYDSNLSKGAIG
+521 YDYDSNLSKREIG
-534 INFPEVREN
+534 IDFPDVQEN

-549 HGVRLYGVSSLDELP
+549 HGVRLYGISSMDELP
-564 RGIYIIRKSDK
+564 RGIYIIRKNDK

>member
-1 MDCLFVKQLVFQR
+1 M
-14 KILWILTEGGRM
+14 EGGDM
-26 KYVLS
+26 KCILS
-31 LWGMLFFLSS
+31 ILGLLFSLSS
-41 TAWGQAGETYEV
+41 TAIGQTEETYKV
-53 TYVDSVGSNYSAYV
+53 TYVDSVGNNYSAYA

-81 ELRSRQGKILA
+81 ELRSRQGNILA
-92 TVPVSPFMTIGVE
+92 TVPVSPYMTIGVE

-144 VEYALDKNR
+144 VEYALDRNR
-153 NSAPLNL
+153 NCAPLNL
-160 LNQVEFQRKDEVT
+160 LNQIEFQRKDEVT

-204 RLAHILGFG
+204 HLAHILGFG
-213 TSIVQCGTGIN
+213 TSIVQSGTGIN

-243 QSLGALVGF
+243 LSLGSLAGF
-252 GSSEAI
+252 DSSEAI
-258 ETFLAQDLYLNL
+258 EAFLVQDLYLNL
-270 PGGRLKM
+270 PGGKQRL
-277 YSNPQGFVLYRSGC
+277 YSNSQGFVLYRSGC
-291 YFSLETDNL
+291 YFSLEKDNL
-300 MNYPYQDKTRLLPI
+300 MNYPYQDKTKLLPI

-332 ELSIE
+332 ELSLD
-337 GRSLDAY
+337 GSSLDTY
-344 GYGSVYQGHTFKAFG
+344 GYGSVYQRHIFKASG
-359 RDGKPIA
+359 QDGTPIT
-366 NAQWKYQL
+366 NARWKYQL

-379 GTYVDKAQGTGGS
+379 GAYVDQTQGTGGS
-392 FTIPSILMGDEYLDK
+392 FTIPSILKGNEYLDK
-407 FQCQQGRVVCEAN
+407 YQCQQGRVVCEAN
-420 NGTSVSYPVFLDAH
+420 DGASVSYPVFLDAH
-434 PLVLGYQISNVQDTE
+434 PLVLGYQIANVQDAE
-449 DSYYFSF
+449 NPYYFSF
-456 DITLNYVGSDN
+456 DIILSYVGSDN
-467 GVLTVCNEGGSA
+467 GVLTVCNEGGAA

-507 SLENS
+507 SLDNN

-521 YDYDSNLSKGAIG
+521 YDYDSNLSKREIG
-534 INFPEVREN
+534 IDFPDVQEN

-549 HGVRLYGVSSLDELP
+549 HGVRLYGISSMDELP
-564 RGIYIIRKSDK
+564 RGIYIIRKNDK

>member
-1 MDCLFVKQLVFQR
+1 MEGGDMKCILSILVF
-14 KILWILTEGGRM
+14 
-26 KYVLS
+26 
-31 LWGMLFFLSS
+31 LFSLSS
-41 TAWGQAGETYEV
+41 TAIGQTEETYKV
-53 TYVDSVGSNYSAYV
+53 TYVDSVGNNYSAYA

-81 ELRSRQGKILA
+81 ELRSRQGNILA
-92 TVPVSPFMTIGVE
+92 TVPVSPYMTIGVE

-144 VEYALDKNR
+144 VEYALDRNR
-153 NSAPLNL
+153 NCAPLNL
-160 LNQVEFQRKDEVT
+160 LNQIEFQRKDEVT

-204 RLAHILGFG
+204 HLAHILGFG
-213 TSIVQCGTGIN
+213 TSIVQSGTGIN

-243 QSLGALVGF
+243 LSLGSLAGF

-258 ETFLAQDLYLNL
+258 EAFLVQDLYLNL
-270 PGGRLKM
+270 PGGKQRL
-277 YSNPQGFVLYRSGC
+277 YSNSQGFVLYRSGC
-291 YFSLETDNL
+291 YFSLEKDNL
-300 MNYPYQDKTRLLPI
+300 MNYPYQDKTKLLPI

-332 ELSIE
+332 ELSLD
-337 GRSLDAY
+337 GSSLDTY
-344 GYGSVYQGHTFKAFG
+344 GYGSVYQGHIFKASG
-359 RDGKPIA
+359 QDGTPIT
-366 NAQWKYQL
+366 NARWKYQL

-379 GTYVDKAQGTGGS
+379 GAYVDQTQGTGGS
-392 FTIPSILMGDEYLDK
+392 FTIPSILKGNEYLDK
-407 FQCQQGRVVCEAN
+407 YQCQQGRVVCEAN
-420 NGTSVSYPVFLDAH
+420 DGASVSYPVFLDAH
-434 PLVLGYQISNVQDTE
+434 PLVLGYQIANVQDAE
-449 DSYYFSF
+449 NPYYFSF
-456 DITLNYVGSDN
+456 DIILSYVGSDN
-467 GVLTVCNEGGSA
+467 GVLTVCNEGGAA

-507 SLENS
+507 SLDNN

-521 YDYDSNLSKGAIG
+521 YDYDSNLSKREIG
-534 INFPEVREN
+534 IDFPDVQEN

-549 HGVRLYGVSSLDELP
+549 HGVRLYGISSMDELP
-564 RGIYIIRKSDK
+564 RGIYIIRKNDK

>member
-1 MDCLFVKQLVFQR
+1 M
-14 KILWILTEGGRM
+14 EGGDM
-26 KYVLS
+26 KCILS
-31 LWGMLFFLSS
+31 ILGLLFSLSS
-41 TAWGQAGETYEV
+41 TAIGQTEETYKV
-53 TYVDSVGSNYSAYV
+53 TYVDSVGNNYSAYA

-81 ELRSRQGKILA
+81 ELRSRQGNILA
-92 TVPVSPFMTIGVE
+92 TVPVSPYMTIGVE

-144 VEYALDKNR
+144 VEYALDRNR
-153 NSAPLNL
+153 NCAPLNL
-160 LNQVEFQRKDEVT
+160 LNQIEFQRKDEVT

-204 RLAHILGFG
+204 HLAHILGFG
-213 TSIVQCGTGIN
+213 TSIVQSGTGIN

-243 QSLGALVGF
+243 LSLGSLAGF

-258 ETFLAQDLYLNL
+258 EAFLVQDLYLNL
-270 PGGRLKM
+270 PGGKQRL
-277 YSNPQGFVLYRSGC
+277 YSNSQGFVLYRSGC
-291 YFSLETDNL
+291 YFSLEKDNL
-300 MNYPYQDKTRLLPI
+300 MNYPYQDKTKLLPI

-332 ELSIE
+332 ELSLD
-337 GRSLDAY
+337 GSSLDTY
-344 GYGSVYQGHTFKAFG
+344 GYGSVYQRHIFKASG
-359 RDGKPIA
+359 QDGTPIT
-366 NAQWKYQL
+366 NARWKYQL

-379 GTYVDKAQGTGGS
+379 GAYVDQTQGTGGS
-392 FTIPSILMGDEYLDK
+392 FTIPSILKGNEYLDK
-407 FQCQQGRVVCEAN
+407 YQCQQGRVVCEAN
-420 NGTSVSYPVFLDAH
+420 DGASVSYPVFLDAH
-434 PLVLGYQISNVQDTE
+434 PLVLGYQIANVQDAE
-449 DSYYFSF
+449 NPYYFSF
-456 DITLNYVGSDN
+456 DIILSYVGSDN
-467 GVLTVCNEGGSA
+467 GVLTVCNEGGAA

-496 AFKYSQLWIDV
+496 AFKYSQLWIYV
-507 SLENS
+507 SLDNN

-521 YDYDSNLSKGAIG
+521 YDYDSNLSKREIG
-534 INFPEVREN
+534 IDFPDVQEN

-549 HGVRLYGVSSLDELP
+549 HGVRLYGISSMDELP
-564 RGIYIIRKSDK
+564 RGIYIIRKNDK

>member
-1 MDCLFVKQLVFQR
+1 M
-14 KILWILTEGGRM
+14 EGGDM
-26 KYVLS
+26 KCILS
-31 LWGMLFFLSS
+31 ILGLLFSLSS
-41 TAWGQAGETYEV
+41 TAIGQTEETHKV
-53 TYVDSVGSNYSAYV
+53 TYVDSVGNNYSAYA

-81 ELRSRQGKILA
+81 ELRSRQGNILA
-92 TVPVSPFMTIGVE
+92 TVPVSPYMTIGVE

-144 VEYALDKNR
+144 VEYALDRNR
-153 NSAPLNL
+153 NCAPLNL
-160 LNQVEFQRKDEVT
+160 LNQIEFQRKDEVT

-204 RLAHILGFG
+204 HLAHILGFG
-213 TSIVQCGTGIN
+213 TSIVQSGTGIN

-243 QSLGALVGF
+243 LSLGSLAGF

-258 ETFLAQDLYLNL
+258 EAFLVQDLYLNL
-270 PGGRLKM
+270 PGGKQRL
-277 YSNPQGFVLYRSGC
+277 YSNSQGFVLYRSGC
-291 YFSLETDNL
+291 YFSLEKDNL
-300 MNYPYQDKTRLLPI
+300 MNYPYQDKTKLLPI

-332 ELSIE
+332 ELSLD
-337 GRSLDAY
+337 GSSLDTY
-344 GYGSVYQGHTFKAFG
+344 GYGSVYQRHIFKASG
-359 RDGKPIA
+359 QDGTPIT
-366 NAQWKYQL
+366 NARWKYQL

-379 GTYVDKAQGTGGS
+379 GAYVDQTQGTGGS
-392 FTIPSILMGDEYLDK
+392 FTIPSILKGNEYLDK
-407 FQCQQGRVVCEAN
+407 YQCQQGRVVCEAN
-420 NGTSVSYPVFLDAH
+420 DGASVSYPVFLDAH
-434 PLVLGYQISNVQDTE
+434 PLVLGYQIANVQDAE
-449 DSYYFSF
+449 NPYYFSF
-456 DITLNYVGSDN
+456 DIILSYVGSDN
-467 GVLTVCNEGGSA
+467 GVLTVCNEGGAA

-507 SLENS
+507 SLDNN

-521 YDYDSNLSKGAIG
+521 YDYDSNLSKREIG
-534 INFPEVREN
+534 IDFPDVQEN

-549 HGVRLYGVSSLDELP
+549 HGVRLYGISSMDELP
-564 RGIYIIRKSDK
+564 RGIYIIRKNDK

>member
-1 MDCLFVKQLVFQR
+1 M
-14 KILWILTEGGRM
+14 EGGDM
-26 KYVLS
+26 KCILS
-31 LWGMLFFLSS
+31 ILGLLFSLSS
-41 TAWGQAGETYEV
+41 TAIGQTEETYKV
-53 TYVDSVGSNYSAYV
+53 TYVDSVGNNYSAYA

-81 ELRSRQGKILA
+81 ELRSRQGNILA
-92 TVPVSPFMTIGVE
+92 TVPVSPYMTIGVE

-144 VEYALDKNR
+144 VEYALDRNR
-153 NSAPLNL
+153 NCAPLNL
-160 LNQVEFQRKDEVT
+160 LNQIEFQRKDEVT

-204 RLAHILGFG
+204 HLAHILGFG
-213 TSIVQCGTGIN
+213 TSIVQSGTGIN

-243 QSLGALVGF
+243 LSLGSLAGF

-258 ETFLAQDLYLNL
+258 EAFLVQDLYLNL
-270 PGGRLKM
+270 PGGKQRL
-277 YSNPQGFVLYRSGC
+277 YSNSQGFVLYRSGC
-291 YFSLETDNL
+291 YFSLEKDNL
-300 MNYPYQDKTRLLPI
+300 MNYPYQDKTKLLPI

-332 ELSIE
+332 ELSLD
-337 GRSLDAY
+337 GSSLDTY
-344 GYGSVYQGHTFKAFG
+344 GYGSVYQGHIFKASG
-359 RDGKPIA
+359 QDGTPIT
-366 NAQWKYQL
+366 NARWKYQL

-379 GTYVDKAQGTGGS
+379 GAYVDQTQGTGGS
-392 FTIPSILMGDEYLDK
+392 FTIPSILKGNEYLDK
-407 FQCQQGRVVCEAN
+407 YQCQQGRVVCEAN
-420 NGTSVSYPVFLDAH
+420 DGSSVSYPVFLDAH
-434 PLVLGYQISNVQDTE
+434 PLVLGYQIANVQDAE
-449 DSYYFSF
+449 NPYYFSF
-456 DITLNYVGSDN
+456 DIILSYVGSDN
-467 GVLTVCNEGGSA
+467 GVLTVCNEGGAA

-507 SLENS
+507 SLDNN

-521 YDYDSNLSKGAIG
+521 YDYDSNLSKREIG
-534 INFPEVREN
+534 IDFPDVQEN

-549 HGVRLYGVSSLDELP
+549 HGVRLYGISSMDELP
-564 RGIYIIRKSDK
+564 RGIYIIRKNDK

>member
-1 MDCLFVKQLVFQR
+1 MWTV
-14 KILWILTEGGRM
+14 
-26 KYVLS
+26 
-31 LWGMLFFLSS
+31 WGAIIVH
-41 TAWGQAGETYEV
+41 T
-53 TYVDSVGSNYSAYV
+53 
-67 PQPLVETVVEGETY
+67 LVETVVEGETY

-204 RLAHILGFG
+204 HLAHILGFG

-434 PLVLGYQISNVQDTE
+434 PLVLGYQIANVQDTE
-449 DSYYFSF
+449 DPYYFSF
-456 DITLNYVGSDN
+456 DITLSYVGSDN

-485 GSGQTTIHVPN
+485 GFGQTTIHVPG

-507 SLENS
+507 SLDNG

-521 YDYDSNLSKGAIG
+521 YDYDSNLSKGEIG

>member
-1 MDCLFVKQLVFQR
+1 MKCILSILGLLF
-14 KILWILTEGGRM
+14 
-26 KYVLS
+26 S
-31 LWGMLFFLSS
+31 LSS
-41 TAWGQAGETYEV
+41 TAIGQTEETYKV
-53 TYVDSVGSNYSAYV
+53 TYVDSVGNNYSAYA

-81 ELRSRQGKILA
+81 ELRSRQGNILA
-92 TVPVSPFMTIGVE
+92 TVPVSPYMTIGVE

-144 VEYALDKNR
+144 VEYALDRNR
-153 NSAPLNL
+153 NCAPLNL
-160 LNQVEFQRKDEVT
+160 LNQIEFQRKDEAT

-204 RLAHILGFG
+204 HLAHILGFG
-213 TSIVQCGTGIN
+213 TSIVQSGTGIN

-243 QSLGALVGF
+243 LSLGSLAGF

-258 ETFLAQDLYLNL
+258 EAFLVQDLYLNL
-270 PGGRLKM
+270 PGGKQRL
-277 YSNPQGFVLYRSGC
+277 YSNSQGFVLYRSGC
-291 YFSLETDNL
+291 YFSLEKDNL
-300 MNYPYQDKTRLLPI
+300 MNYPYQDKTKLLPI

-332 ELSIE
+332 ELSLD
-337 GRSLDAY
+337 GSSLDTY
-344 GYGSVYQGHTFKAFG
+344 GYGSVYQGHIFKASG
-359 RDGKPIA
+359 QDGTPIT
-366 NAQWKYQL
+366 NARWKYQL

-379 GTYVDKAQGTGGS
+379 GAYVDQTQGTGGS
-392 FTIPSILMGDEYLDK
+392 FTIPSILKGNEYLDK
-407 FQCQQGRVVCEAN
+407 YQCQQGRVVCEAN
-420 NGTSVSYPVFLDAH
+420 DGASVSYPVFLDAH
-434 PLVLGYQISNVQDTE
+434 PLVLGYQIANVQDAE
-449 DSYYFSF
+449 NPYYFSF
-456 DITLNYVGSDN
+456 DIILSYVGSDN
-467 GVLTVCNEGGSA
+467 GVLTVCNEGGAA

-507 SLENS
+507 SLDNN

-521 YDYDSNLSKGAIG
+521 YDYDSNLSKREIG
-534 INFPEVREN
+534 IDFPDVQEN

-549 HGVRLYGVSSLDELP
+549 HGVRLYGISSMDELP
-564 RGIYIIRKSDK
+564 RGIYIIRKNDK

>member
-1 MDCLFVKQLVFQR
+1 MKCILSILVF
-14 KILWILTEGGRM
+14 
-26 KYVLS
+26 
-31 LWGMLFFLSS
+31 LFSLSS
-41 TAWGQAGETYEV
+41 TAIGQTEETYKV
-53 TYVDSVGSNYSAYV
+53 TYVDSVGNNYSAYA

-81 ELRSRQGKILA
+81 ELRSRQGNILA
-92 TVPVSPFMTIGVE
+92 TVPVSPYMTIGVE

-144 VEYALDKNR
+144 VEYALDRNR
-153 NSAPLNL
+153 NCAPLNL
-160 LNQVEFQRKDEVT
+160 LNQIEFQRKDEVT

-204 RLAHILGFG
+204 HLAHILGFG
-213 TSIVQCGTGIN
+213 TSIVQSGTGIN

-243 QSLGALVGF
+243 LSLGSLAGF

-258 ETFLAQDLYLNL
+258 EAFLVQDLYLNL
-270 PGGRLKM
+270 PGGKQRL
-277 YSNPQGFVLYRSGC
+277 YSNSQGFVLYRSGC
-291 YFSLETDNL
+291 YFSLEKDNL
-300 MNYPYQDKTRLLPI
+300 MNYPYQDKTKLLPI

-332 ELSIE
+332 ELSLD
-337 GRSLDAY
+337 GSSLDTY
-344 GYGSVYQGHTFKAFG
+344 GYGSVYQGHIFKASG
-359 RDGKPIA
+359 QDGTPIT
-366 NAQWKYQL
+366 NARWKYQL

-379 GTYVDKAQGTGGS
+379 GAYVDQTQGTGGS
-392 FTIPSILMGDEYLDK
+392 FTIPSILKGNEYLDK
-407 FQCQQGRVVCEAN
+407 YQCQQGRVVCEAN
-420 NGTSVSYPVFLDAH
+420 DGASVSYPVFLDAH
-434 PLVLGYQISNVQDTE
+434 PLVLGYQIANVQDAE
-449 DSYYFSF
+449 NPYYFSF
-456 DITLNYVGSDN
+456 DIILSYVGSDN
-467 GVLTVCNEGGSA
+467 GVLTVCNEGGAA

-507 SLENS
+507 SLDNN

-521 YDYDSNLSKGAIG
+521 YDYDSNLSKREIG
-534 INFPEVREN
+534 IDFPDVQEN

-549 HGVRLYGVSSLDELP
+549 HGVRLYGISSMDELP
-564 RGIYIIRKSDK
+564 RGIYIIRKNDK

>member
-1 MDCLFVKQLVFQR
+1 M
-14 KILWILTEGGRM
+14 EGGDM
-26 KYVLS
+26 KCILS
-31 LWGMLFFLSS
+31 ILGLLFSLSS
-41 TAWGQAGETYEV
+41 TAIGQTEETYKV
-53 TYVDSVGSNYSAYV
+53 TYVDSVGNNYSAYA

-81 ELRSRQGKILA
+81 ELRSRQGNILA
-92 TVPVSPFMTIGVE
+92 TVPVSPYMTIGVE

-144 VEYALDKNR
+144 VEYALDRNR
-153 NSAPLNL
+153 NCAPLNL
-160 LNQVEFQRKDEVT
+160 LNQIEFQRKDEVT

-204 RLAHILGFG
+204 HLAHILGFG
-213 TSIVQCGTGIN
+213 TSIVQSGTGIN

-243 QSLGALVGF
+243 LSLGSLAGF

-258 ETFLAQDLYLNL
+258 EAFLVQDLYLNL
-270 PGGRLKM
+270 PGGKQRL
-277 YSNPQGFVLYRSGC
+277 YSNSQGFVLYRSGC
-291 YFSLETDNL
+291 YFSLEKDNL
-300 MNYPYQDKTRLLPI
+300 MNYPYQDKTKLLPI

-332 ELSIE
+332 ELSLD
-337 GRSLDAY
+337 GSSLDTY
-344 GYGSVYQGHTFKAFG
+344 GYGSVYQRHIFKASG
-359 RDGKPIA
+359 QDGTPIT
-366 NAQWKYQL
+366 NARWKYQL

-379 GTYVDKAQGTGGS
+379 GAYVDQTQGTGGS
-392 FTIPSILMGDEYLDK
+392 FTIPSILKGNEYLDK
-407 FQCQQGRVVCEAN
+407 YQCQQGRVVCEAN
-420 NGTSVSYPVFLDAH
+420 HGASVSYPVFLDAH
-434 PLVLGYQISNVQDTE
+434 PLVLGYQIANVQDAE
-449 DSYYFSF
+449 NPYYFSF
-456 DITLNYVGSDN
+456 DIILSYVGSDN
-467 GVLTVCNEGGSA
+467 GVLTVCNEGGAA

-507 SLENS
+507 SLDNN

-521 YDYDSNLSKGAIG
+521 YDYDSNLSKREIG
-534 INFPEVREN
+534 IDFPDVQEN

-549 HGVRLYGVSSLDELP
+549 HGVRLYGISSMDELP
-564 RGIYIIRKSDK
+564 RGIYIIRKNDK

>member
-1 MDCLFVKQLVFQR
+1 MKCILSILGLLF
-14 KILWILTEGGRM
+14 
-26 KYVLS
+26 S
-31 LWGMLFFLSS
+31 LSS
-41 TAWGQAGETYEV
+41 TAIGQTEETYKV
-53 TYVDSVGSNYSAYV
+53 TYVDSVGNNYSAYA

-81 ELRSRQGKILA
+81 ELRSRQGNILA
-92 TVPVSPFMTIGVE
+92 TVPVSPYMTIGVE

-144 VEYALDKNR
+144 VEYALDRNR
-153 NSAPLNL
+153 NCAPLNL
-160 LNQVEFQRKDEVT
+160 LNQIEFQRKDEVT

-204 RLAHILGFG
+204 HLAHILGFG
-213 TSIVQCGTGIN
+213 TSIVQSGTGIN

-243 QSLGALVGF
+243 LSLGSLAGF

-258 ETFLAQDLYLNL
+258 EAFLVQDLYLNL
-270 PGGRLKM
+270 PGGKQRL
-277 YSNPQGFVLYRSGC
+277 YSNSQGFVLYRSGC
-291 YFSLETDNL
+291 YFSLEKDNL
-300 MNYPYQDKTRLLPI
+300 MNYPYQDKTKLLPI

-332 ELSIE
+332 ELSLD
-337 GRSLDAY
+337 GSSLDTY
-344 GYGSVYQGHTFKAFG
+344 GYGSVYQGHIFKASG
-359 RDGKPIA
+359 QDGTPIT
-366 NAQWKYQL
+366 NARWKYQL

-379 GTYVDKAQGTGGS
+379 GAYVDQTQGTGGS
-392 FTIPSILMGDEYLDK
+392 FTIPSILKGNEYLDK
-407 FQCQQGRVVCEAN
+407 YQCQQGRVVCEAN
-420 NGTSVSYPVFLDAH
+420 DGSSVSYPVFLDAH
-434 PLVLGYQISNVQDTE
+434 PLVLGYQIANVQDAE
-449 DSYYFSF
+449 NPYYFSF
-456 DITLNYVGSDN
+456 DIILSYVGSDN
-467 GVLTVCNEGGSA
+467 GVLTVCNEGGAA

-507 SLENS
+507 SLDNN

-521 YDYDSNLSKGAIG
+521 YDYDSNLSKREIG
-534 INFPEVREN
+534 IDFPDVQEN

-549 HGVRLYGVSSLDELP
+549 HGVRLYGISSMDELP
-564 RGIYIIRKSDK
+564 RGIYIIRKNDK

>member
-1 MDCLFVKQLVFQR
+1 MKCILSILGLLF
-14 KILWILTEGGRM
+14 
-26 KYVLS
+26 S
-31 LWGMLFFLSS
+31 LSS
-41 TAWGQAGETYEV
+41 TAIGQTEETYKV
-53 TYVDSVGSNYSAYV
+53 TYVDSVGNNYSAYA

-81 ELRSRQGKILA
+81 ELRSRQGNILA
-92 TVPVSPFMTIGVE
+92 TVPVSPYMTIGVE

-144 VEYALDKNR
+144 VEYALDRNR
-153 NSAPLNL
+153 NCAPLNL
-160 LNQVEFQRKDEVT
+160 LNQIEFQRKDEVT

-204 RLAHILGFG
+204 HLAHILGFG
-213 TSIVQCGTGIN
+213 TSIVQSGTGIN

-243 QSLGALVGF
+243 LSLGSLAGF

-258 ETFLAQDLYLNL
+258 EAFLVQDLYLNL
-270 PGGRLKM
+270 PGGKQRL
-277 YSNPQGFVLYRSGC
+277 YSNSQGFVLYRSGC
-291 YFSLETDNL
+291 YFSLEKDNL
-300 MNYPYQDKTRLLPI
+300 MNYPYQDKTKLLPI

-332 ELSIE
+332 ELSLD
-337 GRSLDAY
+337 GSSLDTY
-344 GYGSVYQGHTFKAFG
+344 GYGSVYQRHIFKASG
-359 RDGKPIA
+359 QDGTPIT
-366 NAQWKYQL
+366 NARWKYQL

-379 GTYVDKAQGTGGS
+379 GAYVDQTQGTGGS
-392 FTIPSILMGDEYLDK
+392 FTIPSILKGNEYLDK
-407 FQCQQGRVVCEAN
+407 YQCQQGRVVCEAN
-420 NGTSVSYPVFLDAH
+420 DGASVSYPVFLDAH
-434 PLVLGYQISNVQDTE
+434 PLVLGYQIANVQDAE
-449 DSYYFSF
+449 NPYYFSF
-456 DITLNYVGSDN
+456 DIILSYVGSDN
-467 GVLTVCNEGGSA
+467 GVLTVCNEGGAA

-507 SLENS
+507 SLDNN

-521 YDYDSNLSKGAIG
+521 YDYDSNLSKREIG
-534 INFPEVREN
+534 IDFPDVQEN

-549 HGVRLYGVSSLDELP
+549 HGVRLYGISSMDELP
-564 RGIYIIRKSDK
+564 RGIYIIRKNDK

>member
-1 MDCLFVKQLVFQR
+1 MKCILSILGLLF
-14 KILWILTEGGRM
+14 
-26 KYVLS
+26 S
-31 LWGMLFFLSS
+31 LSS
-41 TAWGQAGETYEV
+41 TAIGQTEETYKV
-53 TYVDSVGSNYSAYV
+53 TYVDSVGNNYSAYA

-81 ELRSRQGKILA
+81 ELRSRQGNILA
-92 TVPVSPFMTIGVE
+92 TVPVSPYMTIGVE

-144 VEYALDKNR
+144 VEYALDRNR
-153 NSAPLNL
+153 NCAPLNL
-160 LNQVEFQRKDEVT
+160 LNQIEFQRKDEVT

-204 RLAHILGFG
+204 HLAHILGFG
-213 TSIVQCGTGIN
+213 TSIVQSGTGIN

-243 QSLGALVGF
+243 LSLGSLAGF

-258 ETFLAQDLYLNL
+258 EAFLVQDLYLNL
-270 PGGRLKM
+270 PGGKQRL
-277 YSNPQGFVLYRSGC
+277 YSNSQGFVLYRSGC
-291 YFSLETDNL
+291 YFSLEKDNL
-300 MNYPYQDKTRLLPI
+300 MNYPYQDKTKLLPI

-332 ELSIE
+332 ELSLD
-337 GRSLDAY
+337 GSSLDTY
-344 GYGSVYQGHTFKAFG
+344 GYGSVYQGHIFKASG
-359 RDGKPIA
+359 QDGTPII
-366 NAQWKYQL
+366 NARWKYQL

-379 GTYVDKAQGTGGS
+379 GAYVDQTQGTGGS
-392 FTIPSILMGDEYLDK
+392 FTIPSILKGNEYLDK
-407 FQCQQGRVVCEAN
+407 YQCQQGRVVCEAN
-420 NGTSVSYPVFLDAH
+420 DGASVSYPVFLDAH
-434 PLVLGYQISNVQDTE
+434 PLVLGYQIANVQDAE
-449 DSYYFSF
+449 NPYYFSF
-456 DITLNYVGSDN
+456 DIILSYVGSDN
-467 GVLTVCNEGGSA
+467 GVLTVCNEGGAA

-507 SLENS
+507 SLDNN

-521 YDYDSNLSKGAIG
+521 YDYDSNLSKREIG
-534 INFPEVREN
+534 IDFPDVQEN

-549 HGVRLYGVSSLDELP
+549 HGVRLYGISSMDELP
-564 RGIYIIRKSDK
+564 RGIYIIRKNDK

>member
-1 MDCLFVKQLVFQR
+1 M
-14 KILWILTEGGRM
+14 EGGDM
-26 KYVLS
+26 KCILS
-31 LWGMLFFLSS
+31 ILGLLFSLSS
-41 TAWGQAGETYEV
+41 TAIGQTEETYKV
-53 TYVDSVGSNYSAYV
+53 TYVDSVVNNYSAYA

-81 ELRSRQGKILA
+81 ELRSRQGNILA
-92 TVPVSPFMTIGVE
+92 TVPVSPYMTIGVE

-144 VEYALDKNR
+144 VEYALDRNR
-153 NSAPLNL
+153 NCAPLNL
-160 LNQVEFQRKDEVT
+160 LNQIEFQRKDEVT

-204 RLAHILGFG
+204 HLAHILGFG
-213 TSIVQCGTGIN
+213 TSIVQSGTGIN

-243 QSLGALVGF
+243 LSLGSLAGF

-258 ETFLAQDLYLNL
+258 EAFLVQDLYLNL
-270 PGGRLKM
+270 PGGKQRL
-277 YSNPQGFVLYRSGC
+277 YSNSQGFVLYRSGC
-291 YFSLETDNL
+291 YFSLEKDNL
-300 MNYPYQDKTRLLPI
+300 MNYPYQDKTKLLPI

-332 ELSIE
+332 ELSLD
-337 GRSLDAY
+337 GSSLDTY
-344 GYGSVYQGHTFKAFG
+344 GYGSVYQRHIFKASG
-359 RDGKPIA
+359 QDGTPIT
-366 NAQWKYQL
+366 NARWKYQL

-379 GTYVDKAQGTGGS
+379 GAYVDQTQGTGGS
-392 FTIPSILMGDEYLDK
+392 FTIPSILKGNEYLDK
-407 FQCQQGRVVCEAN
+407 YQCQQGRVVCEAN
-420 NGTSVSYPVFLDAH
+420 DGASVSYPVFLDAH
-434 PLVLGYQISNVQDTE
+434 PLVLGYQIANVQDAE
-449 DSYYFSF
+449 NPYYFSF
-456 DITLNYVGSDN
+456 DIILSYVGSDN
-467 GVLTVCNEGGSA
+467 GVLTVCNEGGAA

-507 SLENS
+507 SLDNN

-521 YDYDSNLSKGAIG
+521 YDYDSNLSKREIG
-534 INFPEVREN
+534 IDFPDVQEN

-549 HGVRLYGVSSLDELP
+549 HGVRLYGISSMDELP
-564 RGIYIIRKSDK
+564 RGIYIIRKNDK

>member
-1 MDCLFVKQLVFQR
+1 MKCILSILGLLF
-14 KILWILTEGGRM
+14 
-26 KYVLS
+26 S
-31 LWGMLFFLSS
+31 LSS
-41 TAWGQAGETYEV
+41 TAIGQTEETYKV
-53 TYVDSVGSNYSAYV
+53 TYVDSVGNNYSAYA

-81 ELRSRQGKILA
+81 ELRSRQGNILA
-92 TVPVSPFMTIGVE
+92 TVPVSPYMTIGVE

-144 VEYALDKNR
+144 VEYALDRNR
-153 NSAPLNL
+153 NCAPLNL
-160 LNQVEFQRKDEVT
+160 LNQIEFQRKDEVT

-198 TTALTR
+198 ITALTR
-204 RLAHILGFG
+204 HLAHILGFG
-213 TSIVQCGTGIN
+213 TSIVQSGTGIN

-243 QSLGALVGF
+243 LSLGSLAGF

-258 ETFLAQDLYLNL
+258 EAFLVQDLYLNL
-270 PGGRLKM
+270 PGGKQRL
-277 YSNPQGFVLYRSGC
+277 YSNSQGFVLYRSGC
-291 YFSLETDNL
+291 YFSLEKDNL
-300 MNYPYQDKTRLLPI
+300 MNYPYQDKTKLLPI

-332 ELSIE
+332 ELSLD
-337 GRSLDAY
+337 GSSLDTY
-344 GYGSVYQGHTFKAFG
+344 GYGSVYQGHIFKASG
-359 RDGKPIA
+359 QDGTPIT
-366 NAQWKYQL
+366 NARWKYQL

-379 GTYVDKAQGTGGS
+379 GAYVDQTQGTGGS
-392 FTIPSILMGDEYLDK
+392 FTIPSILKGNEYLDK
-407 FQCQQGRVVCEAN
+407 YQCQQGRVVCEAN
-420 NGTSVSYPVFLDAH
+420 DGASVSYPVFLDVH
-434 PLVLGYQISNVQDTE
+434 PLVLGYQIANVQDAE
-449 DSYYFSF
+449 NPYYFSF
-456 DITLNYVGSDN
+456 DIILSYVGSDN
-467 GVLTVCNEGGSA
+467 GVLTVCNEGGAA

-507 SLENS
+507 SLDNN

-521 YDYDSNLSKGAIG
+521 YDYDSNLSKREIG
-534 INFPEVREN
+534 IDFPDVQEN

-549 HGVRLYGVSSLDELP
+549 HGVRLYGISSMDELP
-564 RGIYIIRKSDK
+564 RGIYIIRKNDK

>member
-1 MDCLFVKQLVFQR
+1 M
-14 KILWILTEGGRM
+14 EGGDM
-26 KYVLS
+26 KCILS
-31 LWGMLFFLSS
+31 ILGLLFSLSS
-41 TAWGQAGETYEV
+41 TAIGQTEETYKV
-53 TYVDSVGSNYSAYV
+53 TYVDSVGNNYSAYA

-81 ELRSRQGKILA
+81 ELRSRQGNILA
-92 TVPVSPFMTIGVE
+92 TVPVSPYMTIGVE

-144 VEYALDKNR
+144 VEYALDRNR
-153 NSAPLNL
+153 NCAPLNL
-160 LNQVEFQRKDEVT
+160 LNQIEFQRKDEVT

-204 RLAHILGFG
+204 HLAHILGFG
-213 TSIVQCGTGIN
+213 TSIVQSGTGIN

-243 QSLGALVGF
+243 LSLGSLAGF

-258 ETFLAQDLYLNL
+258 EAFLVQDLYLNL
-270 PGGRLKM
+270 PGGKQRL
-277 YSNPQGFVLYRSGC
+277 YSNSQGFVLYRSGC
-291 YFSLETDNL
+291 YFSLEKDNL
-300 MNYPYQDKTRLLPI
+300 MNYPYQDKTKLLPI

-332 ELSIE
+332 ELSLD
-337 GRSLDAY
+337 GSSLDTY
-344 GYGSVYQGHTFKAFG
+344 GYGSVYQRHIFKASG
-359 RDGKPIA
+359 QDGTPIT
-366 NAQWKYQL
+366 NARWKYQL

-379 GTYVDKAQGTGGS
+379 GAYVDQTQGTGGS
-392 FTIPSILMGDEYLDK
+392 FTIPSILKGNEYLDK
-407 FQCQQGRVVCEAN
+407 YQCQQGRVVCEAN
-420 NGTSVSYPVFLDAH
+420 DGASVSYPVFLDAH
-434 PLVLGYQISNVQDTE
+434 PLVLGYQIANVQDAE
-449 DSYYFSF
+449 NPYYFSF
-456 DITLNYVGSDN
+456 DIILSYVGSDN
-467 GVLTVCNEGGSA
+467 GVLTVCNEGGAA

-507 SLENS
+507 SLDNN

-521 YDYDSNLSKGAIG
+521 YDYGSNLSKREIG
-534 INFPEVREN
+534 IDFPDVQEN

-549 HGVRLYGVSSLDELP
+549 HGVRLYGISSMDELP
-564 RGIYIIRKSDK
+564 RGIYIIRKNDK

>member
-1 MDCLFVKQLVFQR
+1 MNCILSILGLLF
-14 KILWILTEGGRM
+14 
-26 KYVLS
+26 S
-31 LWGMLFFLSS
+31 LSS
-41 TAWGQAGETYEV
+41 TAIGQTEETYKV
-53 TYVDSVGSNYSAYV
+53 TYVDSVGNNYSAYA

-81 ELRSRQGKILA
+81 ELRSRQGNILA
-92 TVPVSPFMTIGVE
+92 TVPVSPYMTIGVE

-144 VEYALDKNR
+144 VEYALDRNR
-153 NSAPLNL
+153 NCAPLNL
-160 LNQVEFQRKDEVT
+160 LNQIEFQRKDEVT

-204 RLAHILGFG
+204 HLAHILGFG
-213 TSIVQCGTGIN
+213 TSIVQSGTGIN

-243 QSLGALVGF
+243 LSLGSLAGF

-258 ETFLAQDLYLNL
+258 EAFLVQDLYLNL
-270 PGGRLKM
+270 PGGKQRL
-277 YSNPQGFVLYRSGC
+277 YSNSQGFVLYRSGC
-291 YFSLETDNL
+291 YFSLEKDNL
-300 MNYPYQDKTRLLPI
+300 MNYPYQDKTKLLPI

-332 ELSIE
+332 ELSLD
-337 GRSLDAY
+337 GSSLDTY
-344 GYGSVYQGHTFKAFG
+344 GYGSVYQRHIFKASG
-359 RDGKPIA
+359 QDGTPIT
-366 NAQWKYQL
+366 NARWKYQL

-379 GTYVDKAQGTGGS
+379 GAYVDQTQGTGGS
-392 FTIPSILMGDEYLDK
+392 FTIPSILKGNEYLDK
-407 FQCQQGRVVCEAN
+407 YQCQQGRVVCEAN
-420 NGTSVSYPVFLDAH
+420 DGASVSYPVFLDAH
-434 PLVLGYQISNVQDTE
+434 PLVLGYQIANVQDAE
-449 DSYYFSF
+449 NPYYFSF
-456 DITLNYVGSDN
+456 DIILSYVGSDN
-467 GVLTVCNEGGSA
+467 GVLTVCNEGGAA

-507 SLENS
+507 SLDNN

-521 YDYDSNLSKGAIG
+521 YDYDSNLSKREIG
-534 INFPEVREN
+534 IDFPDVQEN

-549 HGVRLYGVSSLDELP
+549 HGVRLYGISSMDELP
-564 RGIYIIRKSDK
+564 RGIYIIRKNDK

>member
-1 MDCLFVKQLVFQR
+1 M
-14 KILWILTEGGRM
+14 EGGDM
-26 KYVLS
+26 KCILS
-31 LWGMLFFLSS
+31 ILGLLFSLSS
-41 TAWGQAGETYEV
+41 TAIGQTEETYKV
-53 TYVDSVGSNYSAYV
+53 TYVDSVGNNYSAYA

-81 ELRSRQGKILA
+81 ELRSRQGNILA
-92 TVPVSPFMTIGVE
+92 TVPVSPYMTIGVE

-144 VEYALDKNR
+144 VEYALDRNR
-153 NSAPLNL
+153 NCAPLNL
-160 LNQVEFQRKDEVT
+160 LNQIEFQRKDEVT

-204 RLAHILGFG
+204 HLAHILGFG
-213 TSIVQCGTGIN
+213 TSIVQSGTGIN

-243 QSLGALVGF
+243 LSLGSLAGF
-252 GSSEAI
+252 GSSDAI
-258 ETFLAQDLYLNL
+258 EAFLVQDLYLNL
-270 PGGRLKM
+270 PGGKQRL
-277 YSNPQGFVLYRSGC
+277 YSNSQGFVLYRSGC
-291 YFSLETDNL
+291 YFSLEKDNL
-300 MNYPYQDKTRLLPI
+300 MNYPYQDKTKLLPI

-332 ELSIE
+332 ELSLD
-337 GRSLDAY
+337 GSSLDTY
-344 GYGSVYQGHTFKAFG
+344 GYGSVYQGHIFKASG
-359 RDGKPIA
+359 QDGTPIT
-366 NAQWKYQL
+366 NARWKYQL

-379 GTYVDKAQGTGGS
+379 GAYVDQTQGTGGS
-392 FTIPSILMGDEYLDK
+392 FTIPSILKGNEYLDK
-407 FQCQQGRVVCEAN
+407 YQCQQGRVVCEAN
-420 NGTSVSYPVFLDAH
+420 DGASVSYPVFLDAH
-434 PLVLGYQISNVQDTE
+434 PLVLGYQIANVQDAE
-449 DSYYFSF
+449 NPYYFSF
-456 DITLNYVGSDN
+456 DIILSYVGSDN
-467 GVLTVCNEGGSA
+467 GVLTVCNEGGAA

-507 SLENS
+507 SLDNN

-521 YDYDSNLSKGAIG
+521 YDYDSNLSKREIG
-534 INFPEVREN
+534 IDFPDVQEN

-549 HGVRLYGVSSLDELP
+549 HGVRLYGISSMDELP
-564 RGIYIIRKSDK
+564 RGIYIIRKNDK